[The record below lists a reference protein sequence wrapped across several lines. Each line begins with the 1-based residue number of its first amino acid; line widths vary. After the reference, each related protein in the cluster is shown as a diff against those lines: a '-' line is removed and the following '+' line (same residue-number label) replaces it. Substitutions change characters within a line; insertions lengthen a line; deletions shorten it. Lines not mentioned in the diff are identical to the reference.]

1 MNIWPVQEAKARFS
15 EFLNACMADGPQVVS
30 RRGTQAAVLVPISQW
45 RQMQTAAR
53 PTLKEWLLSDDA
65 RTETLVPPRDQA
77 RRRPIM
83 EFQ

>member
-15 EFLNACMADGPQVVS
+15 EFLNACVADGPQVVS

-45 RQMQTAAR
+45 RQMQTASR

-65 RTETLVPPRDQA
+65 RTETLVPPRGQA
-77 RRRPIM
+77 RSRQVM
-83 EFQ
+83 GFQ